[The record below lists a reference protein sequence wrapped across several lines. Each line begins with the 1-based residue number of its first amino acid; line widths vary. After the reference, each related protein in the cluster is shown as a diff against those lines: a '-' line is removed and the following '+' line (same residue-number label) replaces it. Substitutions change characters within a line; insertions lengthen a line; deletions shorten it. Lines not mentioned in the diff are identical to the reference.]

1 MDRFDELLAALIEAE
16 PDVTRQEFAG
26 KHEQDRI
33 DAVEWQTRW
42 GGLVKWAR
50 EERDGRTWPEMLAQ
64 VMDEWME
71 RT

>member
-16 PDVTRQEFAG
+16 SHVTRQEFAG

-33 DAVEWQTRW
+33 DAVEWKTRW

-50 EERDGRTWPEMLAQ
+50 EERDGRT
-64 VMDEWME
+64 
-71 RT
+71 

>member
-16 PDVTRQEFAG
+16 SHVTRQEFAG

-33 DAVEWQTRW
+33 DAVEWKARW

-50 EERDGRTWPEMLAQ
+50 EQRDGRT
-64 VMDEWME
+64 
-71 RT
+71 